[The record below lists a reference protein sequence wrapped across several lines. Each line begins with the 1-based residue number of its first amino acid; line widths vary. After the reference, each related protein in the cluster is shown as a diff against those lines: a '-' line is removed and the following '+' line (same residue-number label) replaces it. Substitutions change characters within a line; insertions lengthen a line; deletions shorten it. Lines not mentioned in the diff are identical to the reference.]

1 MKKEPGSNKMTSTVR
16 INVYL
21 ASMLGVSR
29 RRADRIIAENRIK
42 VNGSVAAL
50 GQTVRPERDEVTADG
65 LVVENKSVAK
75 THISLYKP
83 TEYITARSDQWGRKT
98 VLDLLPNSLMH
109 LNPAGR
115 LDYLSEGLLLL
126 SDDGGFNYRY
136 THPKFETEKEYV
148 LIFRQPVTAEL
159 IEGFK
164 NGVQLSEG
172 LAKAD
177 RLERISDT
185 SLRVTVHQGWNRQL
199 RRMAGFH
206 KFEIIRLIR
215 TRVGGFTIE
224 GLRPGEWREISP
236 A

>member
-1 MKKEPGSNKMTSTVR
+1 MESTVR

-21 ASMLGVSR
+21 ASKLGVSR
-29 RRADRIIAENRIK
+29 RKADRIVSEHRIK
-42 VNGSVAAL
+42 INGSIASL
-50 GQTVRPERDEVTADG
+50 GQTIDPERDKVTADG
-65 LVVENKSVAK
+65 MVVENAAVTK
-75 THISLYKP
+75 TRIGLYKP
-83 TEYITARSDQWGRKT
+83 MEYITARSDQWGRKT

-126 SDDGGFNYRY
+126 SDDGAFNYRF

-148 LIFRQPVTAEL
+148 LIFKQRVTADL
-159 IEGFK
+159 IQGFR

-177 RLERISDT
+177 SLEQISDM
-185 SLRVTVHQGWNRQL
+185 SVRITVHQGWNRQL

-206 KFEIIRLIR
+206 KFQIMRLIR
-215 TRVGGFTIE
+215 TRIGEFTTD
-224 GLRPGEWREISP
+224 GLNPGEWRKITQP
-236 A
+236 